1 MISTAPALTNIGSS
15 LLFRALAGEHI
26 TFTRIKVGDG
36 ELATGRNPEELTDLI
51 NAKFAVSIVNDG
63 VDTSQQGLIALTFQF
78 DNSSIL
84 EDFVWRELGL
94 YAEDEDGVESLF
106 AYANDGERA
115 GTLRAINTQILA
127 RERLTL
133 IIEID
138 DAENVSAVFSPER
151 QYALAEDLND
161 HLENRSNPHHVTPA
175 QLNLGAFAGLTP
187 NTLPI
192 TFTEA
197 SSRGNV
203 TSGETLATLFGKI
216 KKVFTDVLAH
226 LTNASNPH
234 GVTLAQLNAAAA
246 THNHNASDIN
256 AGILPTERGGTGV
269 NSMDALRTAIGTNA
283 TMGVYTGDNTQKRGI
298 NLGFV
303 PSAVLLFNEFGESF
317 DPTNGICGGLAIAA
331 RGLRCP
337 ASQLTTDATVWS
349 NQYTA
354 LLIGEDQLE
363 DFAGFWVNH
372 YVGSDATENIATN
385 EMDVTYHYIAYR

>member
-1 MISTAPALTNIGSS
+1 MISTAPTLTNMGSS

-36 ELATGRNPEELTDLI
+36 ALATGQHPEELTDLI
-51 NAKFAVSIVNDG
+51 STKFAVSILNDG

-78 DNSSIL
+78 DNSSVT

-94 YAEDEDGVESLF
+94 YAEGEDEVESLF
-106 AYANDGERA
+106 AYANDGDRA

-138 DAENVSAVFSPER
+138 DAENVSAVFSPEQ
-151 QYALAEDLND
+151 QYAQAQDLAD
-161 HLENRSNPHHVTPA
+161 HLADRANPHHVTPA
-175 QLNLGAFAGLTP
+175 QLNLGAFESLTP

-197 SSRGNV
+197 SSRTNI
-203 TSGETLATLFGKI
+203 TSGETLTTLFGKI
-216 KKVFTDVLAH
+216 KKAFTALLAH
-226 LTNASNPH
+226 LTDTNNPH
-234 GVTLAQLNAAAA
+234 SVTRAQLQAAAA
-246 THNHNASDIN
+246 EHSHAASEITSGML
-256 AGILPTERGGTGV
+256 AVERGGTGV
-269 NSMDALRTAIGTNA
+269 GSMNELRTAIGTNA
-283 TMGVYTGDNTQKRGI
+283 TMGVFTGDNTTKRGI

-303 PSAVLLFNEFGESF
+303 PSAVLLFNEFGQTF

-349 NQYTA
+349 NEFTA

-372 YVGSDATENIATN
+372 YVGNDATDSIATN